1 DPYADLEPALKVHAA
16 ACNNDIKMLEK
27 LAEAGVDFNTP
38 RPQDGYYALDACA
51 WSGNFDSINMLIR
64 HGADASI
71 TLQAV
76 VGAASWGS
84 PEMLEALISAGGPI
98 NQELCSESALRWAVQ
113 FGHEDCAIL
122 LVKKGA
128 WKLEPNQEILLLRA
142 KGKRMRQLLECIA
155 QLDPDRA
162 ADCAD
167 LQSTRYAI
175 QGCKVQ
181 SIAIMKGFTTFFDAK
196 RTGFGGFAAGFAAG
210 AAAAAAGRGEAV
222 PQGGVAGFS
231 SWLLMMAQ
239 SLFDVSTDDV
249 VRRLKLIVPYPAPDG
264 SAAEELRAR
273 PDFYGPFWVATTAVL
288 FLAATG
294 NFARLIESPHPS
306 LFKADY
312 SLVPLAA
319 SIIYGGLIAVPLLA
333 RVSVFFTDEEVAN
346 IDFKK
351 IVCVCGYGLAPAI
364 PVSILCIIPVGFLR
378 WLFVMGGLALSL
390 LFLKSN
396 LLQEISVKVRWL
408 QLTLLASPV
417 LLQVLVFFVYRV
429 RFFAGD
435 RD

>member
-1 DPYADLEPALKVHAA
+1 
-16 ACNNDIKMLEK
+16 
-27 LAEAGVDFNTP
+27 
-38 RPQDGYYALDACA
+38 
-51 WSGNFDSINMLIR
+51 
-64 HGADASI
+64 
-71 TLQAV
+71 
-76 VGAASWGS
+76 
-84 PEMLEALISAGGPI
+84 
-98 NQELCSESALRWAVQ
+98 ELCSESALRWAVQ
-113 FGHEDCAIL
+113 FGHEDQAETTSLCCSQA
-122 LVKKGA
+122 VT
-128 WKLEPNQEILLLRA
+128 
-142 KGKRMRQLLECIA
+142 GKRMRQLLECIA

-222 PQGGVAGFS
+222 PQGPVVGEAERCGRSLQGGVAGFS

-249 VRRLKLIVPYPAPDG
+249 VRRLKLIVQRTN
-264 SAAEELRAR
+264 STLVRFEELRAR

-319 SIIYGGLIAVPLLA
+319 SIIYGTQTQRADASAKGHVP
-333 RVSVFFTDEEVAN
+333 SVFFTDEEVAN

-396 LLQEISVKVRWL
+396 LLQEISVKVWDPEVA
-408 QLTLLASPV
+408 TC
-417 LLQVLVFFVYRV
+417 
-429 RFFAGD
+429 FAQSAQP
-435 RD
+435 

>member
-1 DPYADLEPALKVHAA
+1 MKARSTFTMLSQTRLSGSVRAKSRDAKAAGRWPKVGSNAMDTADVFTYKPSAADLEDQLPRASSRVQDLDDIFASGS
-16 ACNNDIKMLEK
+16 NDLVS
-27 LAEAGVDFNTP
+27 LT
-38 RPQDGYYALDACA
+38 DAP
-51 WSGNFDSINMLIR
+51 SGNMSASSSSTASR
-64 HGADASI
+64 STGPPQQAPGAGAS
-71 TLQAV
+71 
-76 VGAASWGS
+76 AAG
-84 PEMLEALISAGGPI
+84 
-98 NQELCSESALRWAVQ
+98 
-113 FGHEDCAIL
+113 
-122 LVKKGA
+122 
-128 WKLEPNQEILLLRA
+128 
-142 KGKRMRQLLECIA
+142 
-155 QLDPDRA
+155 
-162 ADCAD
+162 
-167 LQSTRYAI
+167 
-175 QGCKVQ
+175 
-181 SIAIMKGFTTFFDAK
+181 
-196 RTGFGGFAAGFAAG
+196 GFGGFAAGFAAG